1 MFINNGG
8 SLWRSTASSKRYKE
22 NITEDL
28 GELDPEK
35 LYDLPVVK
43 FRFND
48 DYIAKEDERAGKDVI
63 GFIAEDVDELYP
75 IAVRHEDGKAEMWES
90 NYIIP
95 AMMKLIQNQKK
106 EIDELMARLDRL
118 EARFSD
124 DGR

>member
-1 MFINNGG
+1 MLF
-8 SLWRSTASSKRYKE
+8 RS
-22 NITEDL
+22 L

-43 FRFND
+43 FRFKD

-106 EIDELMARLDRL
+106 EIDELRARLDRL